1 MTQPTTPYRIILA
14 DDHPIFLSGLTS
26 LIRSHPAY
34 ALVATCSDGSAALQA
49 VRSLQ
54 PDVAVLDVSMPSL
67 TGLEVL
73 ETARREGLPTR
84 VVFLTASA
92 TDEHIAQAVALGA
105 WGLLLKN
112 AAANHLLE
120 CLAEVVSG
128 RRWLPPDIVD
138 GAVARESARRVESDR
153 LVSALT
159 PRERELVVLAT
170 EGLSN
175 KEIARRIGVT
185 EATVKIHLH
194 NIYQKLGVSNRTSL
208 ATLALSHL
216 GAFRS

>member
-1 MTQPTTPYRIILA
+1 MTQTTTPHRIILA
-14 DDHPIFLSGLTS
+14 DDHPIFLGGLTS
-26 LIRSHPAY
+26 LIRSDPGY
-34 ALVATCSDGSAALQA
+34 ALVATCSDGMAALQA
-49 VRSLQ
+49 LRSLQ

-73 ETARREGLPTR
+73 EIARREDLPTR

-92 TDEHIAQAVALGA
+92 NDEHVARAVALGA

-120 CLAEVVSG
+120 CLAVVVSG
-128 RRWLPPDIVD
+128 QRWLPPEIVD
-138 GAVARESARRVESDR
+138 GAVARESARRVQTDR
-153 LVSALT
+153 LVSSLT
-159 PRERELVVLAT
+159 PRERELVILAT

-175 KEIARRIGVT
+175 KVIARRIGVT

-194 NIYQKLGVSNRTSL
+194 NIYQKLGFSNRTAL

-216 GAFRS
+216 DAFRS